1 MVDFQHLMDEPIH
14 PVQIEAL
21 KRMTPEQK
29 LRAVAEM
36 WHFARA
42 ALAQQIRGKHP
53 DWDDAAVDEEVKR
66 RLIYGTS

>member
-1 MVDFQHLMDEPIH
+1 MDEPIH
-14 PVQIEAL
+14 PVQLEAL

-36 WHFARA
+36 WHFARE
-42 ALAQQIRGKHP
+42 ALALQIRGQHP
-53 DWDDAAVDEEVKR
+53 DWDEVAIAEEVKR